1 MDYESEGW
9 GFESLQAYQV
19 CIRKT
24 LRTVE
29 VVSENM
35 PVACFLDSKERTEA
49 IAEGAR
55 GYVSERSETK
65 DRIPPGVPSLEF
77 KKWGWK
83 NNYSKI
89 SSIKI
94 KS

>member
-29 VVSENM
+29 VVSGNM

-49 IAEGAR
+49 KTGELA
-55 GYVSERSETK
+55 VT
-65 DRIPPGVPSLEF
+65 
-77 KKWGWK
+77 
-83 NNYSKI
+83 
-89 SSIKI
+89 
-94 KS
+94 

>member
-1 MDYESEGW
+1 M
-9 GFESLQAYQV
+9 
-19 CIRKT
+19 

-29 VVSENM
+29 VVSGNM

-49 IAEGAR
+49 AAEGAR
-55 GYVSERSETK
+55 GSAANESETK
-65 DRIPPGVPSLEF
+65 DRIPPGVPSLKF

-83 NNYSKI
+83 NNCSKI

-94 KS
+94 KN